1 VGDEHP
7 IISIAIINV
16 DLQMLSGN
24 AELKVKLQVQAE
36 KRRHIKM
43 FRRGEAEA
51 SAVLQSTQYIG
62 LLLVKGV
69 SDFGDGAYGSSFG
82 IEAVVK
88 ADGIEDVTQ
97 NSRKSQKLDFGDG
110 AGVHS
115 VFAKNLENVLLHMS
129 PVSDD
134 VVLVEKREETETV
147 SAEEPKSVTQ
157 LINLIEIQPE
167 VKHPVTEPMHTGHQ
181 PMMQH
186 RAFIKG

>member
-1 VGDEHP
+1 MTAKEY
-7 IISIAIINV
+7 
-16 DLQMLSGN
+16 LQN
-24 AELKVKLQVQAE
+24 T
-36 KRRHIKM
+36 
-43 FRRGEAEA
+43 A
-51 SAVLQSTQYIG
+51 SQLTATDID
-62 LLLVKGV
+62 GV
-69 SDFGDGAYGSSFG
+69 TTTLHF
-82 IEAVVK
+82 
-88 ADGIEDVTQ
+88 
-97 NSRKSQKLDFGDG
+97 DFGDG

-115 VFAKNLENVLLHMS
+115 IFAKNLENVLLHMS
-129 PVSDD
+129 PVFDD